1 MGELIENNWSKK
13 DYKVVFI
20 IAYFLG
26 LLGGHQ
32 FYLGN
37 KKAGFIR
44 FLLAVSMIGLP
55 VSTFLWIKD
64 LIQLMRNKIADSEGN
79 IVRFPGFWERHKA
92 ANDILRKKTGLP
104 VEMDTKE
111 KASKVNEI
119 KERIRQKEGRSP
131 LQPSQ
136 EKPDER
142 VKSDDL
148 LDDI

>member
-1 MGELIENNWSKK
+1 MGELMENNWSQK

-26 LLGGHQ
+26 LFGVHQ

-44 FLLAVSMIGLP
+44 LVLTVSMIGLP
-55 VSTFLWIKD
+55 ASIFLWIKD

-79 IVRFPGFWERHKA
+79 IVRFPGFWESNKA
-92 ANDILRKKTGLP
+92 ANDYLRKKTGLP

-111 KASKVNEI
+111 KANKVNEM
-119 KERIRQKEGRSP
+119 KERIRQKEDHSP

-142 VKSDDL
+142 KKSDDL
-148 LDDI
+148 VDDI

>member
-44 FLLAVSMIGLP
+44 FVLAVSMIGLP

-64 LIQLMRNKIADSEGN
+64 LIQLMRNKIADESM
-79 IVRFPGFWERHKA
+79 
-92 ANDILRKKTGLP
+92 KTF
-104 VEMDTKE
+104 K
-111 KASKVNEI
+111 I
-119 KERIRQKEGRSP
+119 KETELSLSEFMKLKTPEQNHNHKHDHGHDH
-131 LQPSQ
+131 
-136 EKPDER
+136 K
-142 VKSDDL
+142 
-148 LDDI
+148 

>member
-44 FLLAVSMIGLP
+44 FVLAVSMIGLP

-79 IVRFPGFWERHKA
+79 IVRFPGFWERSKA

-104 VEMDTKE
+104 VEKE
-111 KASKVNEI
+111 KRQLKRKGNTAS
-119 KERIRQKEGRSP
+119 
-131 LQPSQ
+131 
-136 EKPDER
+136 
-142 VKSDDL
+142 
-148 LDDI
+148 